1 MSVIN
6 ICTTLTRVIIVNQL
20 YFLKWLLVFVYQCRC
35 HMWYHQYT
43 CEYIIGL
50 C

>member
-6 ICTTLTRVIIVNQL
+6 ICTTPTRVIIVNQFC
-20 YFLKWLLVFVYQCRC
+20 FLKWLLVFVYQCRC
-35 HMWYHQYT
+35 HMWYQYT
-43 CEYIIGL
+43 CEYFIGH